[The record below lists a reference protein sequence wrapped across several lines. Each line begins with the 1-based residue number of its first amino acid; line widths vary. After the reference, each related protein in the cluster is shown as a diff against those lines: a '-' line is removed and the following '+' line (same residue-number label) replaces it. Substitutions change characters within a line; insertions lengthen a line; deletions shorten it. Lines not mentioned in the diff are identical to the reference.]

1 MTQASTSPIMRLVR
15 PELLGM
21 AGYEPVEPA
30 DAIARRYGI
39 PPERVAKLDGNEN
52 TYGPAPA
59 AVEAVT
65 GALFEIY
72 SDPDQRSL
80 RDALEEYTGL
90 SGKLIV
96 AGHGSDELIDL
107 IGRALL
113 ARGDNILECTPT
125 FGMYRF
131 TAAVC
136 GAEVRDVPRRADFSL
151 DIEALR
157 GAIDDRTKAIFLPSP
172 NNPTGNLLT
181 RAELDACLDLGTVVV
196 LDEAYIEFTGLEH
209 SFASLVRDRDNLI
222 VLRTFSKW
230 AGLAGLRLGY
240 GMMPEPFADL
250 LRVIKP
256 PYTPNVA
263 SEVAGVAS
271 LQHRDELMARVRAI
285 VAERER
291 LTAELAKIPY
301 LDPIP
306 SLGNF
311 ILCRVLYGEARRLRD
326 RLRERGVFI
335 RYFDEPAIRDCVR
348 ISVARRT
355 ESDLL
360 LEALKATEP

>member
-1 MTQASTSPIMRLVR
+1 MTQSVNSIMRLVR
-15 PELLGM
+15 PELVGM

-30 DAIARRYGI
+30 EAIARRFGVSLDRI
-39 PPERVAKLDGNEN
+39 AKLDGNEN

-59 AVEAVT
+59 VVKAIAK
-65 GALFEIY
+65 ASFEIY
-72 SDPDQRSL
+72 SDPDQR
-80 RDALEEYTGL
+80 A
-90 SGKLIV
+90 LIV

-107 IGRALL
+107 VGRALL
-113 ARGDNILECTPT
+113 AAGDNIVECGPT

-136 GAEVRDVPRRADFSL
+136 GALVIDVPRGADFSIDL
-151 DIEALR
+151 QGLR
-157 GAIDDRTKAIFLPSP
+157 DAVNRRTKAIFLPSP

-181 RAELDACLDLGTVVV
+181 RPELEACLDLGPVLV
-196 LDEAYIEFTGLEH
+196 LDEAYVEFAGLEH
-209 SFASLVRDRDNLI
+209 SFAHLVAQRENLI

-240 GMMPEPFADL
+240 GLMPEPFADL

-271 LQHRDELMARVRAI
+271 LEHRAELMVHVGEI
-285 VAERER
+285 LAERDR
-291 LTAELAKIPY
+291 LMTALASVPY
-301 LDPIP
+301 LSPMP
-306 SLGNF
+306 SSGNF
-311 ILCRVLYGEARRLRD
+311 ILCRVLTGNARLLRD

-335 RYFDEPAIRDCVR
+335 RYFNEPALRDCVR
-348 ISVARRT
+348 ISVARPR
-355 ESDLL
+355 ESELL
-360 LEALKATEP
+360 LEALRKVEP